1 MYIKYVTRKY
11 MCTSVYVHISW
22 KWWHTPL
29 AIERLRQ
36 KNNKFAMVSEETSTL
51 WGILGS
57 GMKPYH

>member
-22 KWWHTPL
+22 KWWHTTL

-36 KNNKFAMVSEETSTL
+36 KNNKLAMVSEETSTL
-51 WGILGS
+51 
-57 GMKPYH
+57 